1 MIRIIALV
9 GLVSLST
16 VAFAQQSSFVPL
28 TVTEQDA
35 TNLRKFLDEQ
45 PLKFSL
51 PILQWVDALEQ
62 RAVKAEADKEKKDD
76 PAK

>member
-1 MIRIIALV
+1 MKYAIAFMLMIP
-9 GLVSLST
+9 T
-16 VAFAQQSSFVPL
+16 VAMAQTTFAPI

-35 TNLRKFLDEQ
+35 MNLRKFLDEQ

-62 RAVKAEADKEKKDD
+62 RAVKAEADKEKKDA
-76 PAK
+76 PEK